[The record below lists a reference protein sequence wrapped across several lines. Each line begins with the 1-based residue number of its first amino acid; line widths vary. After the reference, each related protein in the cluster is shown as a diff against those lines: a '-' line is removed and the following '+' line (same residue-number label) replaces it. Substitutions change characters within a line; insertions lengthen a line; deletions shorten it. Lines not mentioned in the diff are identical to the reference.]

1 MRGPTDPDKPTPARC
16 GTTVYI
22 RRPTAGDEAEW
33 TALRAASAGFLEPWE
48 PVPDLGP
55 DESPF
60 DRMLER
66 ASTERSHRFMICEVA
81 SGAIAGQISLNEII
95 RGALQQAFVGYW
107 IGLPFA
113 RRGFMTEALRL
124 TVAHAFDT
132 VKLHRLEANIQPHN
146 LASIA
151 LARKVGFRREG
162 FSPSYLKIAGAWAD
176 HERWAITAEQWAAA
190 GPDLPAG

>member
-1 MRGPTDPDKPTPARC
+1 MRGPADPDKPTPARR
-16 GTTVYI
+16 GTSVYI

-33 TALRAASAGFLEPWE
+33 TALRAASAGFLDQWE
-48 PVPDLGP
+48 PIAELRP

-66 ASTERSHRFMICEVA
+66 ACTERSQRFMICEAA
-81 SGAIAGQISLNEII
+81 SGAITGQISLNEII

-113 RRGFMTEALRL
+113 RRGYMTEALRL

-132 VKLHRLEANIQPHN
+132 VDLHRLEANIQPHN

-162 FSPSYLKIAGAWAD
+162 FSPSYLKIAGTWAD
-176 HERWAITAEQWAAA
+176 HERWAITAEDWALG
-190 GPDLPAG
+190 GPAVPAG